1 MFELHDELIKS
12 YESIES
18 MISNKYNSID
28 ISFIEEF
35 NEYQI
40 SEIDLKKVK
49 NEPTYINENSLI
61 LIEED
66 IPSNNSFLFNE
77 DKIEFIDIL
86 NTLEQNIPQDSLVN
100 KKNNNKS
107 KNKSKSNISKN
118 NNKVN
123 INSEKQN
130 KRNKKL
136 KYKEKNITKKNQ
148 INDKIKEENEGIE
161 LYNQFNLNNNN
172 SSFIEKC
179 DNFFIKLE
187 EENEEKENNDF
198 MNNIY
203 KMENSEQKD
212 YNQKPNIL
220 QSSTEFE
227 QNNSFDNLQNND
239 LFDNFIKKD
248 YSIKDENII
257 FSNKYCNNAGLY
269 VNNNDKFIFTEN
281 KRKRDTST
289 SKNKNKINETKYNNN
304 NINLATSQNI
314 NKNENNKQ
322 NLAYINYNINENNN
336 NKNGGVLFNTKK
348 NIYGRKKKGNTTIG
362 KHNKNAPDNMLSTI
376 KRFIFRTIRE
386 IINNELKN
394 IKNDELKKNFHRCE
408 LLQIIGDQTKD
419 TTKIFNLNLLKKTLK
434 SIFSEKVTGRW
445 KDKENHNR
453 DLINKLYEINNKGD
467 LDNQDKIENIVNFL
481 NMTLEDFFNY
491 LKIYI
496 NNNISKEKEKEK
508 SINIINN
515 DINNINSTNN
525 MNIINNNIFTFNL
538 IKQFINKVNEEFI
551 VKKEDEDFIK
561 KFNEKLMNLPLV
573 INNMKGG
580 KNKKII

>member
-1 MFELHDELIKS
+1 MFELHDELIKLH
-12 YESIES
+12 ESIES

-40 SEIDLKKVK
+40 SEIDLKKIK
-49 NEPTYINENSLI
+49 NEPTYINENSLL

-66 IPSNNSFLFNE
+66 IPSNNSFLCNE

-107 KNKSKSNISKN
+107 KNKSKSNISNN

-172 SSFIEKC
+172 SSFIDKC

-212 YNQKPNIL
+212 YNQNPNIL

-257 FSNKYCNNAGLY
+257 FNNKYCNNAGLY
-269 VNNNDKFIFTEN
+269 GKNNDKFIFTEN
-281 KRKRDTST
+281 KRKRDTNT
-289 SKNKNKINETKYNNN
+289 SKNKNKINEIKYNN

-348 NIYGRKKKGNTTIG
+348 KHLWKKKKG
-362 KHNKNAPDNMLSTI
+362 
-376 KRFIFRTIRE
+376 
-386 IINNELKN
+386 
-394 IKNDELKKNFHRCE
+394 
-408 LLQIIGDQTKD
+408 
-419 TTKIFNLNLLKKTLK
+419 
-434 SIFSEKVTGRW
+434 
-445 KDKENHNR
+445 
-453 DLINKLYEINNKGD
+453 
-467 LDNQDKIENIVNFL
+467 
-481 NMTLEDFFNY
+481 
-491 LKIYI
+491 
-496 NNNISKEKEKEK
+496 
-508 SINIINN
+508 
-515 DINNINSTNN
+515 
-525 MNIINNNIFTFNL
+525 
-538 IKQFINKVNEEFI
+538 
-551 VKKEDEDFIK
+551 
-561 KFNEKLMNLPLV
+561 
-573 INNMKGG
+573 
-580 KNKKII
+580 